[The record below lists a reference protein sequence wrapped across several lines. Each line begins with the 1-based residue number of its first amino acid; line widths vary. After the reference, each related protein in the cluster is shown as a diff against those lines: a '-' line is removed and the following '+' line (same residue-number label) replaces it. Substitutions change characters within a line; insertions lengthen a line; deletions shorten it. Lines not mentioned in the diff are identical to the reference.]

1 VIAGRRRYREIGVF
15 ARGLQLIA
23 LAALIAATVT
33 IAGGTA
39 PAAAQGAGPFGGF
52 KHDSSAPIEIVAD
65 ALEVHQAENL
75 AIFSGEVVAAQG
87 TLRLTTDLL
96 TVTYAAEDKDT
107 GADSGADSGASTGA
121 IQNMRADGNVFL
133 SNGAE
138 AAQGAWADYDVASG
152 MIRMGGSVVLTQ
164 GDNAI
169 SGESLVIDLNAGT
182 GRIEGGRVK
191 SVFTPAAKKP
201 APETPPETPAAEN

>member
-1 VIAGRRRYREIGVF
+1 MF
-15 ARGLQLIA
+15 ARGLRLIA
-23 LAALIAATVT
+23 LAALIAA
-33 IAGGTA
+33 AGAAA
-39 PAAAQGAGPFGGF
+39 PAAAQSQGPFGGF

-65 ALEVHQAENL
+65 VLEVRQAENL
-75 AIFSGEVVAAQG
+75 AIFTGEVVAAQG
-87 TLRLTTDLL
+87 TLHLTADLL
-96 TVTYAAEDKDT
+96 NVIYAAEQSDT
-107 GADSGADSGASTGA
+107 NTSTDTGA
-121 IQNMRADGNVFL
+121 IQNMRAEGNVFL

-138 AAQGAWADYDVASG
+138 TAQGAWAEYDVASG

-191 SVFTPAAKKP
+191 SVFTPAA
-201 APETPPETPAAEN
+201 ETPAAETPAAGN

>member
-1 VIAGRRRYREIGVF
+1 VSVF

-23 LAALIAATVT
+23 LAALISVTVSV
-33 IAGGTA
+33 AGMTA
-39 PAAAQGAGPFGGF
+39 PAAAQGQGPFGGF

-96 TVTYAAEDKDT
+96 TVTYAAEDPGT
-107 GADSGADSGASTGA
+107 GANSGANSGAKSGANTGA

-138 AAQGAWADYDVASG
+138 TAQGTWAEYDVASG
-152 MIRMGGSVVLTQ
+152 TIRMGGSVVLTQ

>member
-1 VIAGRRRYREIGVF
+1 MF

-23 LAALIAATVT
+23 LAALVAA
-33 IAGGTA
+33 AGVAA
-39 PAAAQGAGPFGGF
+39 PAAAQGKGPFGGF
-52 KHDSSAPIEIVAD
+52 KHDSGAPIEIVAD
-65 ALEVHQAENL
+65 VLEVRQAENL

-87 TLRLTTDLL
+87 TLRLTADLL
-96 TVTYAAEDKDT
+96 TVTYASEESDTGTDT
-107 GADSGADSGASTGA
+107 GAAAGTGTGNAADTGA
-121 IQNMRADGNVFL
+121 IENMRADGNVFL

-138 AAQGAWADYDVASG
+138 TAQGAWAEYDVASG
-152 MIRMGGSVVLTQ
+152 MIRMGGDVVLTQ

-191 SVFTPAAKKP
+191 SVFTPAAKTP
-201 APETPPETPAAEN
+201 APETPTAEN

>member
-1 VIAGRRRYREIGVF
+1 MF

-52 KHDSSAPIEIVAD
+52 KHDSSALIEIVAD
-65 ALEVHQAENL
+65 ALEVQQAENL

-96 TVTYAAEDKDT
+96 TVTYAAEESDT
-107 GADSGADSGASTGA
+107 AANSGANASTDAGCQYPQSPKKSKRFV
-121 IQNMRADGNVFL
+121 IFENQKYFIDDFKSISKR
-133 SNGAE
+133 
-138 AAQGAWADYDVASG
+138 
-152 MIRMGGSVVLTQ
+152 TQ
-164 GDNAI
+164 
-169 SGESLVIDLNAGT
+169 L
-182 GRIEGGRVK
+182 
-191 SVFTPAAKKP
+191 
-201 APETPPETPAAEN
+201 

>member
-1 VIAGRRRYREIGVF
+1 MNSKQGCERRPGRGSGRRYREVGGL
-15 ARGLQLIA
+15 ARELRLIA
-23 LAALIAATVT
+23 LAALVAVAVT
-33 IAGGTA
+33 AAGGTA
-39 PAAAQGAGPFGGF
+39 PAAAQEKGPFGGF

-65 ALEVHQAENL
+65 ALEVRQAENL
-75 AIFSGEVVAAQG
+75 AIFSGEVVAGQG
-87 TLRLTTDLL
+87 TLRLTADLL
-96 TVTYAAEDKDT
+96 TVTYAAEQ
-107 GADSGADSGASTGA
+107 ADANTGA

-138 AAQGAWADYDVASG
+138 TAQGAWAEYDVASG
-152 MIRMGGSVVLTQ
+152 IIRMGGNVVLTQ

-191 SVFTPAAKKP
+191 SVFTPAAK
-201 APETPPETPAAEN
+201 TPAAEN

>member
-1 VIAGRRRYREIGVF
+1 VT

-23 LAALIAATVT
+23 LAALAVAAVTV
-33 IAGGTA
+33 AGVTA
-39 PAAAQGAGPFGGF
+39 PAAAQGKGPFGGF

-96 TVTYAAEDKDT
+96 TVTYAAEQSGSSSSSSANT
-107 GADSGADSGASTGA
+107 GT

-138 AAQGAWADYDVASG
+138 TARGVWAEYDVAKG
-152 MIRMGGSVVLTQ
+152 MIRMGGNVVLTQ

-169 SGESLVIDLNAGT
+169 SGESLVIDLDAGP

-191 SVFTPAAKKP
+191 SVFAP
-201 APETPPETPAAEN
+201 APKN